1 MSENTIP
8 NTGLQLN
15 LNFENVLIF
24 LSALSP
30 IFITLYF
37 ILKSV
42 VNLEPSGFIWFAII
56 SGVLFFSYMI
66 RGMLKIRKPS
76 DYANINFCGIFR
88 DPFELTIGRYTAPSF
103 HMTFHSFTLS
113 YLGWDV
119 FSNPNKGG
127 LVFWCLLLL
136 IAAIDMAYRFKNL
149 CEGGLSLVIG
159 IILGTITGLLSSVAV
174 SKATNFRFSIFGR
187 KIDASKCSIENR
199 KYQCKV
205 KSN

>member
-1 MSENTIP
+1 MSENLIP

-15 LNFENVLIF
+15 LSFENVLIF

-42 VNLEPSGFIWFAII
+42 VNLEPSGFVWFAIV
-56 SGVLFFSYMI
+56 SAVLFFSYMI
-66 RGMLKIRKPS
+66 RGALKVKKPS
-76 DYANINFCGIFR
+76 NYANINFCGIFR
-88 DPFELTIGRYTAPSF
+88 DPFELTIGKYTAPSF

-136 IAAIDMAYRFKNL
+136 IAAIDMSYRFKNL
-149 CEGGLSLVIG
+149 CEAPLSLAIG
-159 IILGTITGLLSSVAV
+159 IILGTITGLLSSIVI
-174 SKATNFRFSIFGR
+174 SSYTRFRLNIFGR

-199 KYQCKV
+199 KYKCEV
-205 KSN
+205 KQN

>member
-15 LNFENVLIF
+15 LSFENVLIF

-42 VNLEPSGFIWFAII
+42 VNLEPSGFIWFAIV

-76 DYANINFCGIFR
+76 NYANINFCGIFR

-113 YLGWDV
+113 FLGWDV
-119 FSNPNKGG
+119 FSNPNKN
-127 LVFWCLLLL
+127 
-136 IAAIDMAYRFKNL
+136 A
-149 CEGGLSLVIG
+149 LSL
-159 IILGTITGLLSSVAV
+159 SSFVL
-174 SKATNFRFSIFGR
+174 
-187 KIDASKCSIENR
+187 
-199 KYQCKV
+199 
-205 KSN
+205 